1 MPKLYAAGG
10 GISLVAVDQEPLTLV
25 SAAPSKSR
33 CSRRHTEQPASDTFR
48 KY

>member
-25 SAAPSKSR
+25 SAARVAPVLVVVVDAEVGAG
-33 CSRRHTEQPASDTFR
+33 HW
-48 KY
+48 